1 MTHTVEATAWTLI
14 HFCWQAALIAGL
26 YRIFSAAFSRRA
38 SQTRYVLALAALV
51 AMLAAAVFTFAWQ
64 MKSTPASSSAT
75 SSMTNALMAGDFPR
89 MVAPGIAAPSHPAA
103 DNFAFLRSL
112 PSVMGWIDA
121 FWLIGVLTLAARGFG
136 GWWVIHRLRVTATA
150 QVPAPVRTSFERI
163 ARALSLSRPVL
174 LRVTSAIAGPVTI
187 GTLRAIVLLP
197 VSAVTLLSPDELE
210 VVLAHE
216 LAHVRRADFLW
227 NLVQTL
233 LETLFFFHPAVW
245 WISARVRH
253 ERELCCDDLALTV
266 CPNPVVYASA
276 LFHLE
281 EQRSRQMSLAMALDG
296 HQPVQTLRWRIA
308 RILGETTPRN
318 PNRPLRPFSL
328 AALGAV
334 LVVLLL
340 PAPQVIAGLLP
351 PAPKLKSVAAP
362 AAPAALPAVHAISAP
377 AVVAV
382 PPPEPA
388 PAPAPAPAP
397 SIIAVPPMIARVQAQ
412 TEPPA
417 NTPSRDSA
425 TGSSYIDR
433 MKAAGYDV
441 DLDKL
446 IAMKIQN
453 VTPEYARSMAQLGF
467 GKLSADDLIACK
479 IQGVSPETIAEFK
492 KQGLEVRS
500 IQDAISYRIFEVTPA
515 FVDGMKAAGFKDLDS
530 QKLVALRVQGV
541 TPDYARMIAQKYPG
555 ATADDVI
562 KTRIFKIDADF
573 IALAQK
579 HGFNN
584 LSLDKLVQL
593 RISGLLDD
601 ESVKP

>member
-14 HFCWQAALIAGL
+14 HFCWQAAVIAGV
-26 YRIFSAAFSRRA
+26 YRVFSAALSRRT
-38 SQTRYVLALAALV
+38 SQTRYVIALSALL

-64 MKSTPASSSAT
+64 MGSATASTRAT

-89 MVAPGIAAPSHPAA
+89 MVAPGIAAPSHPAP
-103 DNFAFLRSL
+103 DNLAFLRSL

-121 FWLIGVLTLAARGFG
+121 FWLIGVFTLAARGFG
-136 GWWVIHRLRVTATA
+136 GWWVIHRLRVSATS
-150 QVPAPVRTSFERI
+150 QVPAAVRSSFERI
-163 ARALSLSRPVL
+163 ARALGLSRPVL
-174 LRVTSAIAGPVTI
+174 LRVSSAIAGPVTI

-197 VSAVTLLSPDELE
+197 VSAVTLLSADELE
-210 VVLAHE
+210 VVFAHE

-233 LETLFFFHPAVW
+233 IETLFFFHPAVW
-245 WISARVRH
+245 WMSSRVRH
-253 ERELCCDDLALTV
+253 ERELCCDDLALKV

-308 RILGETTPRN
+308 RILGETIPRN

-351 PAPKLKSVAAP
+351 PAPTLKTVTAP
-362 AAPAALPAVHAISAP
+362 PAPAALSALPAISAHT
-377 AVVAV
+377 AITV
-382 PPPEPA
+382 PPPDLA
-388 PAPAPAPAP
+388 PAPAPASAP
-397 SIIAVPPMIARVQAQ
+397 RIVAVPPMIAQAQ
-412 TEPPA
+412 TKPPA
-417 NTPSRDSA
+417 QTPSKGSA

-453 VTPEYARSMAQLGF
+453 VTPEYASSMAQLGF

-492 KQGLEVRS
+492 KQGLEVKS

-541 TPDYARMIAQKYPG
+541 TPEYARTIAQKYPG

-573 IALAQK
+573 IAQAQK

>member
-1 MTHTVEATAWTLI
+1 
-14 HFCWQAALIAGL
+14 
-26 YRIFSAAFSRRA
+26 
-38 SQTRYVLALAALV
+38 
-51 AMLAAAVFTFAWQ
+51 
-64 MKSTPASSSAT
+64 
-75 SSMTNALMAGDFPR
+75 
-89 MVAPGIAAPSHPAA
+89 
-103 DNFAFLRSL
+103 
-112 PSVMGWIDA
+112 
-121 FWLIGVLTLAARGFG
+121 
-136 GWWVIHRLRVTATA
+136 
-150 QVPAPVRTSFERI
+150 
-163 ARALSLSRPVL
+163 
-174 LRVTSAIAGPVTI
+174 
-187 GTLRAIVLLP
+187 
-197 VSAVTLLSPDELE
+197 
-210 VVLAHE
+210 
-216 LAHVRRADFLW
+216 
-227 NLVQTL
+227 
-233 LETLFFFHPAVW
+233 
-245 WISARVRH
+245 
-253 ERELCCDDLALTV
+253 
-266 CPNPVVYASA
+266 VVYASA

-296 HQPVQTLRWRIA
+296 HQPRQTLRWRIA
-308 RILGETTPRN
+308 RILGETIPRN

-340 PAPQVIAGLLP
+340 PVPQVIAGLHP
-351 PAPKLKSVAAP
+351 PAPSLKTVAAP
-362 AAPAALPAVHAISAP
+362 PTPAALPALPAISSP
-377 AVVAV
+377 VAV
-382 PPPEPA
+382 TQASPAPVPVAASAPEPA
-388 PAPAPAPAP
+388 PVPEPAPKIVLESPLVAQ
-397 SIIAVPPMIARVQAQ
+397 VQAQ

-417 NTPSRDSA
+417 QTPSKNSA

-453 VTPEYARSMAQLGF
+453 VTPEYARSMSEAGL

-492 KQGLEVRS
+492 KQGLEVKS

-541 TPDYARMIAQKYPG
+541 TPEYARTIAQKYPG

-562 KTRIFKIDADF
+562 KSRIFRIDADF

-584 LSLDKLVQL
+584 LSLNKLVQL

>member
-51 AMLAAAVFTFAWQ
+51 AMLAGAVFTFAWQ
-64 MKSTPASSSAT
+64 MGSTPASSGAT

-103 DNFAFLRSL
+103 DNLAFLRSL

-150 QVPAPVRTSFERI
+150 QVPAPVRASFERI

-174 LRVTSAIAGPVTI
+174 LRVSSAIAGPVTI

-233 LETLFFFHPAVW
+233 IETLFFFHPAVW
-245 WISARVRH
+245 WISGRVRH

-308 RILGETTPRN
+308 RILGEATPRN

-340 PAPQVIAGLLP
+340 PAPQLIAGLLP
-351 PAPKLKSVAAP
+351 PAPSLKTLAAP
-362 AAPAALPAVHAISAP
+362 PAPAALPAVHAISAP

-388 PAPAPAPAP
+388 PAPAAAPAP
-397 SIIAVPPMIARVQAQ
+397 SSVAKPQIMAQAR

-417 NTPSRDSA
+417 TPSRESA

-492 KQGLEVRS
+492 KQGLEVKS

>member
-14 HFCWQAALIAGL
+14 HFCWQAAVIAGV
-26 YRIFSAAFSRRA
+26 YRVLSAAFSRRT

-51 AMLAAAVFTFAWQ
+51 AMFAAAVFTFAWQ
-64 MKSTPASSSAT
+64 MGSAPASSSAT

-103 DNFAFLRSL
+103 DNLAFLRSL

-121 FWLIGVLTLAARGFG
+121 FWLIGVLTLAVRGFG
-136 GWWVIHRLRVTATA
+136 GWWVIHRLRVSASA
-150 QVPAPVRTSFERI
+150 QVPSPVRGSFERI

-174 LRVTSAIAGPVTI
+174 LRVSSAIAGPVTI

-227 NLVQTL
+227 NLAQTL
-233 LETLFFFHPAVW
+233 IETLFFFHPAVW
-245 WISARVRH
+245 WISGRVRH
-253 ERELCCDDLALTV
+253 ERELCCDDLALKV

-308 RILGETTPRN
+308 RILGEATPRN
-318 PNRPLRPFSL
+318 PKRPLRPFSL

-351 PAPKLKSVAAP
+351 PAPKMKTVAAP
-362 AAPAALPAVHAISAP
+362 PAPAALPAVPAISAP
-377 AVVAV
+377 AAVAV
-382 PPPEPA
+382 PSPDPAPGPA
-388 PAPAPAPAP
+388 PAPAPR
-397 SIIAVPPMIARVQAQ
+397 IIAVPPMMAQAQ
-412 TEPPA
+412 TESPA
-417 NTPSRDSA
+417 ETPSKGSA

-453 VTPEYARSMAQLGF
+453 VTPEYARAMAQVGF
-467 GKLSADDLIACK
+467 GKPSADQLIACK
-479 IQGVSPETIAEFK
+479 IHGVSPETIAEFK
-492 KQGLEVRS
+492 KQGLEVKS
-500 IQDAISYRIFEVTPA
+500 IDDAISYRIFEVTPA

-541 TPDYARMIAQKYPG
+541 TPEYARMIAQKYPG

-573 IALAQK
+573 IALSQK